1 MFSGNLLSKR
11 SLNLTPPYHFS
22 NGCGFNNHITSL
34 FSDAFSIVIFSQSN
48 ISINLF
54 TGERGL
60 ISFFEK
66 KKLLTDLNDEQIFLT
81 NEVKSIENKN
91 NLLSNNLNLDLVD
104 TLVREKFMFGKKN
117 EVLIKINE

>member
-1 MFSGNLLSKR
+1 MGFLNVLKRKKLLF
-11 SLNLTPPYHFS
+11 LN
-22 NGCGFNNHITSL
+22 
-34 FSDAFSIVIFSQSN
+34 IFFLLY

-66 KKLLTDLNDEQIFLT
+66 KKLLSDLNDEQIFLT
-81 NEVKSIENKN
+81 KEVKSIENKN
-91 NLLSNNLNLDLVD
+91 NLLSNNLNFDLVD